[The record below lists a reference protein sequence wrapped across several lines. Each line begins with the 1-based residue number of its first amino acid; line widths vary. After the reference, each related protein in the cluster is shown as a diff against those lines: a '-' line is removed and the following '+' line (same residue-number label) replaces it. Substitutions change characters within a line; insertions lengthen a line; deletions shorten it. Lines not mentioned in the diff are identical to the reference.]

1 MGDRMK
7 KRMRKTPPIIFVALM
22 AGVAAVGF
30 TRDFVCASSA
40 QVAKAQPASP
50 VEERIR
56 RVEAGLVAAVVI
68 KGTTPAMPLAE
79 RMKFYKVPGV
89 SVAVVNNGKIEWA
102 RGFGVKD
109 VSTNEPV
116 TTETLFQAGSI
127 SKPVAALAALRLV
140 QDGKLS
146 LDEDVNARLVSWK
159 LPDNEFTREKK
170 VTLRRLLTH
179 SAGLTVHGF
188 PGYADGAQ
196 VPTLVQVLNGEKPAN
211 TEAIRVEAVPGTIWN
226 YSGGGYTI
234 MQQMLVDVAKKP
246 FPDLVKQLVLD
257 PAGMKHSA
265 YDQPLSTERA
275 KDAATAHVN
284 GQPVKG
290 RFHTYPEMAAAGLWT
305 TPTDLAAL
313 IIELQKSLAG
323 ASNKIISKEMTA
335 QMLSPQFGTWG
346 LGPDVAV
353 RGRTVEFSHGGSDE
367 GFESFWAGFGDGR
380 GAVVMTNGDRGS
392 ALAMEVLRAVAHEYG
407 WAEHAPRERE
417 VAKVDPKI
425 YESYVGDYEFKI
437 SSQLIITLGVSTEGG
452 KLLIQ
457 QNGGVKREWLPASE
471 IEYFSLSSGNTI
483 NFVKDAQ
490 GKVAELVIDQG
501 GETYRGKKIR

>member
-1 MGDRMK
+1 MTSMK
-7 KRMRKTPPIIFVALM
+7 KKLSLIFVALLTC
-22 AGVAAVGF
+22 AAVAVF
-30 TRDFVCASSA
+30 TRDFVSASSA
-40 QVAKAQPASP
+40 RAIKAQPASP
-50 VEERIR
+50 SVEERIR
-56 RVEAGLVAAVVI
+56 RVEAGLVTAVVI
-68 KGTTPAMPLAE
+68 KGTSTAMPLAE

-140 QDGKLS
+140 QDGKLA
-146 LDEDVNARLVSWK
+146 LDEDVNAKLVSWK
-159 LPDNEFTREKK
+159 LPDNEFTKENK

-188 PGYADGAQ
+188 PGYADGAA

-234 MQQMLVDVAKKP
+234 MQQMLIDVAKKP
-246 FPDLVKQLVLD
+246 FPDIVKQLVLD

-265 YDQPLSTERA
+265 YEQPLSTARA
-275 KDAATAHVN
+275 KDAATAHVG
-284 GQPVKG
+284 GQPIKG

-323 ASNKIISKEMTA
+323 SSNKIISKEMTA
-335 QMLSPQFGTWG
+335 QMLSRQFGTWG
-346 LGPDVAV
+346 LGPGVEV
-353 RGRTVEFSHGGSDE
+353 KGQTVEFTHGGSDE
-367 GFESFWAGFGDGR
+367 GFESFWAGFSDGR
-380 GAVVMTNGDRGS
+380 GAVVMTNGDRGDV
-392 ALAMEVLRAVAHEYG
+392 LAMEVLRAVAREYG

-437 SSQLIITLGVSTEGG
+437 SQQLNITIGVLVEGG

-471 IEYFSLSSGNTI
+471 TEYFSLSSGNTI

-490 GKVAELVIDQG
+490 GKVTELVINQG
-501 GETYRGKKIR
+501 GETYHGKKTK